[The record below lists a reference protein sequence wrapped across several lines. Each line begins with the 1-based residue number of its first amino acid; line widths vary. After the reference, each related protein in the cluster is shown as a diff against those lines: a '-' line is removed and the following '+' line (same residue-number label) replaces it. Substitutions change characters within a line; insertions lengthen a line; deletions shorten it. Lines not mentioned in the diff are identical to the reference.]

1 MTVGALDVALTFPAP
16 RFGTPRDLSL
26 PTMGPRA
33 AGVAAMIGSPFLPW
47 QQHVSDVALE
57 YRPADAEAVA
67 MIRRA
72 AIADAREAMAAGDYV
87 AARAAISRA
96 KRARVPWRYK
106 IVVVLVPRQAGKTVL
121 LRAVAV
127 DRAMTCDGSDLF
139 TTAQLGKDA
148 VARWH
153 DTADAVTGDGSPLA
167 DLVSVRQ
174 SQGSESLTFPNG
186 AALRPFAPTPKSIHG
201 WSPPF
206 VGVDEGWAF
215 DAAQG
220 EALDAAIRGAML
232 TRTDQQLWV
241 ISAAGTA
248 ESEWLLGLVERG
260 RAEHE
265 DPDSDMAYFEWSV
278 PDDVDLSSD
287 EAMNFHPALHQLI
300 TPDGWRAERRAL
312 SPGTFA
318 RNMANRWT
326 KRLETVVDLELFAG
340 CADPALT
347 APGQD
352 VALAYD
358 VAFDRSEAAIVA
370 AWRDDAGRACWR
382 VVQSGPGTRWLVP
395 AVAELA
401 KTWTVRGIGAD
412 DGGPAKSA
420 TDDLTTLGVHV
431 EVTGARDFATA
442 TGDVLGAIETKD
454 DDGDPDPQLVHD
466 GDAAWDD
473 EMAGAALRRMG
484 QAQAWDR
491 AQSAVPIPRL
501 IAGTV
506 ALRLYDHGAPQMPE
520 PFVYVPGE

>member
-1 MTVGALDVALTFPAP
+1 VSVALDVATFPAP
-16 RFGTPRDLSL
+16 RFGTPRDPAM
-26 PTMGPRA
+26 PTMGPRC
-33 AGVAAMIGSPFLPW
+33 AGVAAMIGSPLLPW
-47 QQHVSDVALE
+47 QAHVADVALE

-87 AARAAISRA
+87 AARAAVSRA

-127 DRAMTCDGSDLF
+127 DRAMTSDGADLF

-153 DTADAVTGDGSPLA
+153 DTAEAVTGDGSPLA
-167 DLVSVRQ
+167 DLVAVRQ

-260 RAEHE
+260 RAEHD
-265 DPDSDMAYFEWSV
+265 DPTSDMAYFEWSV
-278 PDDVDLSSD
+278 PDDVDLASD
-287 EAMNFHPALHQLI
+287 EAAMFHPALGQLI
-300 TPDGWRAERRAL
+300 TLDGWRAERRAL

-326 KRLETVVDLELFAG
+326 KRLETVVDLDLFAG
-340 CADPALT
+340 CGDPTLT

-358 VAFDRSEAAIVA
+358 IAFDRSEAAIVA
-370 AWRDDAGRACWR
+370 AWRDDTGRACWR
-382 VVQSGPGTRWLVP
+382 VVQSAPGTRWLVP
-395 AVAELA
+395 AVHDLA
-401 KTWTVRGIGAD
+401 RDWTVRAIGAD

-420 TDDLTTLGVHV
+420 TDDLGELGVHV
-431 EVTGARDFATA
+431 ETTGARDFATA
-442 TGDVLGAIETKD
+442 TGDVLGAIENRD
-454 DDGDPDPQLVHD
+454 DDGAPDPQLVHD
-466 GDAAWDD
+466 GDPAWEA

-501 IAGTV
+501 IAATV
-506 ALRLYDHGAPQMPE
+506 ALRLYDHGAPAMPD